1 MNQQINLTNNFFGSN
16 SEDFL
21 NCSNIS
27 INEVP
32 QLNLGQVNI
41 NLEVGHVGPHHY
53 FYFSDAYG
61 RTFRIH
67 LYTEG
72 DFVTGDIRLKTGYK
86 EYELISLLKE
96 NNPNMNKL
104 NINNL
109 DSNIKYFKNY
119 FEELLDSQE

>member
-1 MNQQINLTNNFFGSN
+1 MDIFIGQFHEPTTFLVQILKTFWVVINQ
-16 SEDFL
+16 
-21 NCSNIS
+21 
-27 INEVP
+27 VP

-41 NLEVGHVGPHHY
+41 NLEVGHVGPQHY

-61 RTFRIH
+61 RTFHIH
-67 LYTEG
+67 LYTGG

-96 NNPNMNKL
+96 NNPNMNNL

-109 DSNIKYFKNY
+109 VSNIKYFKNY